1 MARIIAEVAFGYSVT
16 TALPTWTTI
25 TEYVDMVTGIS
36 INRGASDELADTQPG
51 TMSLTLDNSDG
62 RFTPNRSGSPYYP
75 NVKRNVPIRLRT
87 LSCDMN
93 LIVNPSFESGLS
105 DWFKSASP
113 TYAQDA
119 THVKHGDQAMRVT
132 WGAPAGQSVFTDVYG
147 FDIGVTYTFSAYV
160 WVPTGAPAMEA
171 HIEGMAA
178 GTASTLNDQ
187 WQRLTYTFTATAT
200 KHRAVL
206 QIVGTPTAGT
216 QCWIDAVQVWEGA
229 SALPLNH
236 VVNGDFEADT
246 SGWTSSGTP
255 MIAQSTAQAQR
266 GTGSMLTTWGAVSSQ
281 SVRTTISGLTVGTAY
296 TASAYVRVP
305 AGDAAV
311 RLKFASV
318 STGSDFVL
326 GSLSTLNDTWQQITV
341 TWTAAETSAQLRISP
356 SGTPAA
362 GDLVYVDTV
371 QVQQGSA
378 PAAFTTLDGAQIHPR
393 FYGMVNNWPVT
404 WSGLQSKVSIT
415 CTDLFKWVGINREL
429 LPMLNQEI
437 LLDRPI
443 AYFPLS
449 EPAGSTTAGDISGTA
464 GVGTLSVTQA
474 GTGGT
479 LDFASADGVTGDGL
493 GCPTFTPSSASNGK
507 YLSAD
512 LGQNFVD
519 ANTGWRIRTECWFS
533 TSTNG
538 RVLMAFAS
546 TDAQT
551 RLVILLES
559 GTGKLT
565 LEKDQGGYGTQTYVF
580 ATPNLADGALH
591 HVVHSEV
598 ENLIYVDG
606 VSYSLTAFQ
615 GIDLRMLTVG
625 GYQNA
630 RLWSGTIS
638 QLAVYLRGITAAE
651 LAGHYATGTTEY
663 VGETADVRMTRLA
676 SYVGLAVTTQGTAFD
691 AMASQAALGRAALDH
706 MREIETTESGKLLAS
721 RSAAGLV
728 FQSRNLRYN
737 PVPVLSLAYAD
748 LDTDGVEYAHDDQ
761 KQVNDVEATRSGGA
775 TQRVTNQASI
785 DTYGP
790 YKQPLELFKTNDNS
804 VLDAANWLVS
814 RYADPPPEIRQVPVD
829 AFTLP
834 LASYR
839 TLLNADVSTTLALTD
854 LPDQAPSTTATVVID
869 GYAETIGLSKHH
881 LDFYTSR
888 AQTDSVWILDDPVFS
903 VLDST
908 TRLAY

>member
-1 MARIIAEVAFGYSVT
+1 MARIIAEVGFGYTVT
-16 TALPTWTTI
+16 SALPVWTTI
-25 TEYVDMVTGIS
+25 TEYVDMAAGIS
-36 INRGASDELADTQPG
+36 LNNRGASDERADTQPG

-75 NVKRNVPIRLRT
+75 NVKRNVPIRLRVV
-87 LSCDMN
+87 SADMN
-93 LIVNPSFESGLS
+93 LITNPGFESGLT
-105 DWFKSASP
+105 DWDKTASP
-113 TYAQDA
+113 TIAQDA
-119 THVKHGDQAMRVT
+119 THVKHGSQAMRVT
-132 WGAPAGQSVFTDVYG
+132 WGAPAGQAVFTDVYG
-147 FDIGVTYTFSAYV
+147 LDIGETYTVSAHV
-160 WVPTGAPAMEA
+160 WVPTGAPAVFPY
-171 HIEGMAA
+171 IVGMTV
-178 GTASTLNDQ
+178 GNVSTLNDQ
-187 WQRLTYTFTATAT
+187 WQKLTYTFTATAT
-200 KHRAVL
+200 QHRFLL
-206 QIVGTPTAGT
+206 QAAGTPTAGT
-216 QCWIDAVQVWEGA
+216 QCWIDAVQLWEGS
-229 SALPLNH
+229 SAVPLNH
-236 VVNGDFEADT
+236 VVNPDFETDT

-255 MIAQSTAQAQR
+255 TITQSTAQAQR

-281 SVRTTISGLTVGTAY
+281 SVRTTVNGLDIGATY

-305 AGDAAV
+305 AGDQAV
-311 RLKFASV
+311 RLKMATSGGTDFAF
-318 STGSDFVL
+318 GSY
-326 GSLSTLNDTWQQITV
+326 STLNDTWQQITC
-341 TWTAAETSAQLRISP
+341 TFTATETSAQLRINP
-356 SGTPAA
+356 NTPTGA

-371 QVQQGSA
+371 QVQQGSTAA
-378 PAAFTTLDGAQIHPR
+378 PFTTLDGAQIHPR

-415 CTDLFKWVGINREL
+415 CTDLFKWVGINRQL

-437 LLDRPI
+437 LLDRPT

-449 EPAGSTTAGDISGTA
+449 EAAGSTTAGDISGTA

-479 LDFASADGVTGDGL
+479 LDFDSGTGPTGDGL
-493 GCPTFTPSSASNGK
+493 GCPTFTPSSTSNGK

-519 ANTGWRIRTECWFS
+519 ANLFFRVRAECWFT

-538 RVLMAFAS
+538 RVLMALAS
-546 TDAQT
+546 TDAST
-551 RLVILLES
+551 RLTFLLES
-559 GTGKLT
+559 GTGKLAI
-565 LEKDQGGYGTQTYVF
+565 EKDQGGFGTQTYVF

-591 HVVHSEV
+591 HMAYSEF
-598 ENLIYVDG
+598 ENLLYIDG
-606 VSYSLTAFQ
+606 VSYSLVSFQ
-615 GIDLRMLTVG
+615 GTDLRMLTVG
-625 GYQNA
+625 GYQNT

-638 QLAVYLRGITAAE
+638 QLAIYCRSITAAE
-651 LAGHYATGTTEY
+651 LAAHYTTGTTEN
-663 VGETADVRMTRLA
+663 VGEAADVRMSRLA
-676 SYVGLAVTTQGTAFD
+676 SYVGLTVTTQGTAFD
-691 AMASQAALGRAALDH
+691 AMASQAALGRTALEH
-706 MREIETTESGKLLAS
+706 MREIEMTESGKLLAS
-721 RSAAGLV
+721 RSGAALV

-737 PVPVLSLAYAD
+737 PVPALSLDYAD

-839 TLLNADVSTTLALTD
+839 TLLNADVSTTVTLTD
-854 LPDQAPSTTATVVID
+854 LPDQAPSATATVVID
-869 GYAETIGLSKHH
+869 GYTETIGLSKHH